1 MKIYIA
7 DELRQEYHKTKGV
20 VGKKS
25 PVLYVFAKIGP
36 DDIGKTI
43 RIETISNTS
52 YTGLYYPVYYGS
64 KIGIIGVFF
73 EHSSVEMLVAAF
85 VLVMG
90 LVCIIAGLFIKYYM
104 KRDNELTYLGWGVS
118 LSAIWLITNSTFRQ
132 ILFSN
137 LSVINDIPFYM
148 IMMLPITFLLYL
160 NSIQK
165 GRYSKVYAID
175 GLVLVINSIVC
186 ITLHLLE
193 IVDYSDSIKSI
204 AIVCIATIILMVT
217 NVIRDL
223 VNGSIKE
230 YKWVALG
237 LLCAFVCACIQIDV
251 YFYRV
256 VQFTGIS
263 VSLGLMILLI
273 ASVIETATSIIQMD
287 KEKHRAETESEAR
300 AKFLTNMSHEIRTPI
315 NAIIGM
321 NSMILRETKEANVK
335 DYATD
340 VKNASQTLLSLINE
354 ILDSSKIESGK
365 MEIIYDKYDFVSLVH
380 NVYSVASVNA
390 AEKSIKLCQN
400 LIKWR

>member
-1 MKIYIA
+1 MPEDVKDGDYLCVRSSKQDMKIYIA

-25 PVLYVFAKIGP
+25 PVLYVFAKIGS

-217 NVIRDL
+217 NLDL
-223 VNGSIKE
+223 
-230 YKWVALG
+230 
-237 LLCAFVCACIQIDV
+237 
-251 YFYRV
+251 
-256 VQFTGIS
+256 
-263 VSLGLMILLI
+263 
-273 ASVIETATSIIQMD
+273 
-287 KEKHRAETESEAR
+287 
-300 AKFLTNMSHEIRTPI
+300 
-315 NAIIGM
+315 
-321 NSMILRETKEANVK
+321 
-335 DYATD
+335 
-340 VKNASQTLLSLINE
+340 
-354 ILDSSKIESGK
+354 
-365 MEIIYDKYDFVSLVH
+365 
-380 NVYSVASVNA
+380 
-390 AEKSIKLCQN
+390 
-400 LIKWR
+400 